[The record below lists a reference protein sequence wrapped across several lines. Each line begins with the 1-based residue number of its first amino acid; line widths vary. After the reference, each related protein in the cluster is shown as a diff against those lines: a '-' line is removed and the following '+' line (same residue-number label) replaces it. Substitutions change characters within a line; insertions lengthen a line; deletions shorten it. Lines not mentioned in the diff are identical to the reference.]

1 MMELI
6 NMSIHKISLAWLTAC
21 FSCVAEMLNS
31 PWMVALCHLISKTPH
46 NTQHRTTRRR
56 HQAATDSDV
65 HCAIRPLVR
74 IGHAGRTVAQTPTSF
89 APGA

>member
-1 MMELI
+1 MIELLK
-6 NMSIHKISLAWLTAC
+6 MSIHEISLALLTAC

-46 NTQHRTTRRR
+46 NTQHRTTCRQ
-56 HQAATDSDV
+56 HQVATDSDV
-65 HCAIRPLVR
+65 HYAMRPLVR
-74 IGHAGRTVAQTPTSF
+74 IGHAGRRVAQTPTSF